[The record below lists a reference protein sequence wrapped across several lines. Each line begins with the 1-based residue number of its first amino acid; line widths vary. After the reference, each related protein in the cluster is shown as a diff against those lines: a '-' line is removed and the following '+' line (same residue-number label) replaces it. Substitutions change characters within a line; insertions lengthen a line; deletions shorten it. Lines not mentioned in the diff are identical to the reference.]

1 MNYTVLQFGE
11 GNFIRAFFDW
21 MLQKIGDA
29 TGEEHRVFL
38 VQPIDRGR
46 VEEIAAA
53 GEYHVLLRGY
63 QEGEYREIL
72 DPVRVVAGGT
82 NPFTPEGLMAM
93 YEAALSPD
101 LRVVTSN
108 TTEAGIF
115 FEERRTPHN
124 YPSLLAAALEKRAA
138 EGLPPLHVVPLE
150 LIENNGAV
158 LKECLEKYGKLWNYG
173 PAYFSYLE
181 GCTFYDTLVDR
192 IVTGFPAK
200 EAAEVFR
207 KIGHEDRNVTA
218 GELFHLFVLQG
229 DKSILD
235 VLPFH
240 KAGLNAV
247 ITGDRLSFYRDRKV
261 RVLNGVHTASVP
273 VALLAG
279 VEYVKDFVEDPR
291 FAPRLRSL
299 VHDEIVPAFSD
310 DAEAHQYGDDVLERF
325 RNPALEHAFRSIALN
340 SVAKSNTRLRPTL
353 EGYFGKFG
361 ELPPILTECIAA
373 MTELYD
379 CDGVKDLPGGPLELS
394 DHRQL
399 RGRSLAEMT
408 DGFFP
413 GLSPDLR
420 AVLLSRLGELRG
432 VK

>member
-21 MLQKIGDA
+21 MLQKIEDT
-29 TGEEHRVFL
+29 TGEKHTVFL

-46 VEEIAAA
+46 VEEIVDA

-72 DPVRVVAGGT
+72 DPVRVVAGGC
-82 NPFTPEGLMAM
+82 NPFTPEGLKAM
-93 YEAALSPD
+93 LEAAMSPD

-115 FEERRTPHN
+115 YEEKGVPHN
-124 YPSLLAAALEKRAA
+124 YPSLLAAALEKRAGA
-138 EGLPPLHVVPLE
+138 GLPPLFIIPLE
-150 LIENNGAV
+150 LIENNGAA
-158 LKECLEKYGKLWNYG
+158 LKDCLEKYGRLWNYG
-173 PAYFSYLE
+173 PAYFRYLE
-181 GCTFYDTLVDR
+181 ACTFYDTLVDR
-192 IVTGFPAK
+192 IVTGFPSK
-200 EAAEVFR
+200 ESAEVFR
-207 KIGHEDRNVTA
+207 KIGREDRNVTA

-235 VLPFH
+235 VLPFQ

-247 ITGDRLSFYRDRKV
+247 VTGDRLSFYRDRKV

-279 VEYVKDFVEDPR
+279 VEYVKDFVEDER

-353 EGYFGKFG
+353 EGYFEKFG
-361 ELPPILTECIAA
+361 ELPPVLTECIAA

-379 CDGVKDLPGGPLELS
+379 CDGVKELPGGPLELS
-394 DHRQL
+394 DFRQL
-399 RGRSLAEMT
+399 RGRSLGEMT
-408 DGFFP
+408 DSFFP
-413 GLSPDLR
+413 GLAPSLR
-420 AVLLSRLGELRG
+420 SALLARLGELRESR
-432 VK
+432 

>member
-1 MNYTVLQFGE
+1 MF
-11 GNFIRAFFDW
+11 
-21 MLQKIGDA
+21 
-29 TGEEHRVFL
+29 
-38 VQPIDRGR
+38 
-46 VEEIAAA
+46 
-53 GEYHVLLRGY
+53 
-63 QEGEYREIL
+63 
-72 DPVRVVAGGT
+72 
-82 NPFTPEGLMAM
+82 
-93 YEAALSPD
+93 EAAMSPD
-101 LRVVTSN
+101 LMVVTSN

-115 FEERRTPHN
+115 FEEKETPHN
-124 YPSLLAAALEKRAA
+124 YPSLLAAALEKRAGA
-138 EGLPPLHVVPLE
+138 GLPPLSIIPLE

-158 LKECLEKYGKLWNYG
+158 LKDCLEKYGRLWNYG
-173 PAYFSYLE
+173 PAYFRYLE
-181 GCTFYDTLVDR
+181 ECAFYDTLVDR

-200 EAAEVFR
+200 ESAEIFR
-207 KIGHEDRNVTA
+207 KIGREDRNVTA

-235 VLPFH
+235 ILPFH

-279 VEYVKDFVEDPR
+279 VEYVKDFVEDER

-310 DAEAHQYGDDVLERF
+310 DPEAHQYGNDVLERF
-325 RNPALEHAFRSIALN
+325 RNPALEHSFRSIALN

-353 EGYFGKFG
+353 EGYFEKFG
-361 ELPPILTECIAA
+361 ELPPVLTECIAA

-379 CDGVKDLPGGPLELS
+379 CDGVKELPGGPLELS
-394 DHRQL
+394 DYRQL
-399 RGRSLAEMT
+399 RGRSLEEMT
-408 DGFFP
+408 DSFFP

-420 AVLLSRLGELRG
+420 SALLSRLGELRRG
-432 VK
+432 K

>member
-124 YPSLLAAALEKRAA
+124 YPSLLAAARAERGA
-138 EGLPPLHVVPLE
+138 GGLAPP
-150 LIENNGAV
+150 
-158 LKECLEKYGKLWNYG
+158 
-173 PAYFSYLE
+173 
-181 GCTFYDTLVDR
+181 CTS
-192 IVTGFPAK
+192 FPW
-200 EAAEVFR
+200 
-207 KIGHEDRNVTA
+207 
-218 GELFHLFVLQG
+218 
-229 DKSILD
+229 S
-235 VLPFH
+235 
-240 KAGLNAV
+240 
-247 ITGDRLSFYRDRKV
+247 
-261 RVLNGVHTASVP
+261 
-273 VALLAG
+273 
-279 VEYVKDFVEDPR
+279 
-291 FAPRLRSL
+291 
-299 VHDEIVPAFSD
+299 
-310 DAEAHQYGDDVLERF
+310 
-325 RNPALEHAFRSIALN
+325 
-340 SVAKSNTRLRPTL
+340 
-353 EGYFGKFG
+353 
-361 ELPPILTECIAA
+361 
-373 MTELYD
+373 
-379 CDGVKDLPGGPLELS
+379 
-394 DHRQL
+394 
-399 RGRSLAEMT
+399 
-408 DGFFP
+408 
-413 GLSPDLR
+413 
-420 AVLLSRLGELRG
+420 
-432 VK
+432 